1 MMSRPL
7 PLSQRRSDIPIVLFF
22 LINLIFITYIV
33 DLENIVIQDPSNF
46 TYPAWPPSF
55 MIDAIHTYARN
66 FDPVI
71 LARPVWWKM
80 TIWIDVLLFGPF
92 YVVALYAFI
101 KGKEWIRIP
110 SIIYSSVMLTNV
122 TIILGEE
129 FFGPNATPQPLIVF
143 LLNLSWLLIPIY
155 IIYRMWR
162 YPHPF
167 TQPGSAPES
176 VASHKASAGVQTA
189 DPAARG

>member
-1 MMSRPL
+1 
-7 PLSQRRSDIPIVLFF
+7 
-22 LINLIFITYIV
+22 
-33 DLENIVIQDPSNF
+33 
-46 TYPAWPPSF
+46 PSF
-55 MIDAIHTYARN
+55 MIDAIHNYARS

-80 TIWIDVLLFGPF
+80 TISIDVLFFGPF

-122 TIILGEE
+122 TIILSEE
-129 FFGPNATPQPLIVF
+129 FSGPNATPQPLVVV
-143 LLNLSWLLIPIY
+143 LLNLPWLLLPIY

-167 TQPGSAPES
+167 TAAVQATHRGSTGAQ
-176 VASHKASAGVQTA
+176 AA
-189 DPAARG
+189 DPAGRG

>member
-1 MMSRPL
+1 M
-7 PLSQRRSDIPIVLFF
+7 
-22 LINLIFITYIV
+22 
-33 DLENIVIQDPSNF
+33 
-46 TYPAWPPSF
+46 
-55 MIDAIHTYARN
+55 
-66 FDPVI
+66 
-71 LARPVWWKM
+71 ARPAFWRM

-129 FFGPNATPQPLIVF
+129 FFGPHATPQSLIVL
-143 LLNLSWLLIPIY
+143 LLNLSWLLMPIY

-167 TQPGSAPES
+167 TQPVAS
-176 VASHKASAGVQTA
+176 ASHKVSAGVQTA
-189 DPAARG
+189 DPAAREQTGTAG